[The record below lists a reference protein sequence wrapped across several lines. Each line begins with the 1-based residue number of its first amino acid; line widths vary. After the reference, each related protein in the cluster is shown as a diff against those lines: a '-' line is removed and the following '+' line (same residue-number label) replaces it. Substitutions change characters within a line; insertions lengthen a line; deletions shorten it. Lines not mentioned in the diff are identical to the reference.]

1 MRRCTSAVHEKGAIS
16 ARVGSDCRTLLMDQS
31 SFDMVLS
38 DDLGRGGVGL
48 NEAVSRLL
56 ALSEL
61 YSAVISSKTSPGNQR
76 VRLPVWAEAIQ
87 PTVSEAS
94 PTQSLK
100 VAIEL
105 PSDLDDDDYEKS
117 ELPRGCNRDFIDT
130 VGAVVDED
138 DSKIVQLYPEKADRL
153 RILQKISDLSRGAGW
168 EASSNLQAWRAI
180 DNSSWP

>member
-1 MRRCTSAVHEKGAIS
+1 
-16 ARVGSDCRTLLMDQS
+16 MDQS

-117 ELPRGCNRDFIDT
+117 ELPRACNRDFIDT

-153 RILQKISDLSRGAGW
+153 RILQKISDLSGGQDGRPLLIYKLGGRSTIRLGP
-168 EASSNLQAWRAI
+168 E
-180 DNSSWP
+180 